1 MQLTAA
7 ETIAGFPNSLRIS
20 NQERNSGVPV
30 MRISAAI
37 LLMALIF
44 LPEHEGIGQ
53 IVDRPNTGAA
63 QSTQIDRAEQART
76 ATERKADIDAINT
89 DWQAELDA
97 LGEESIR
104 RWNEIQSDYAAGLA
118 DAGKQEMS
126 PAKRQAVSTRLS
138 AEKDKRLAEYKSWRA
153 AAQAEINAKREARY
167 TGQVSARSQG
177 PATNTGAA
185 ASSGNG
191 GNKLP
196 SGTKLAEV
204 ANAPK
209 VSGSQLD
216 SGAGAGVLV
225 DATESRGTGSDA
237 GTGPGGIASAG
248 DSNTKLDTGGKPPS
262 GDAGALSA
270 TDAPASATGAS
281 DGVDAPEWNESEGT
295 YRWGD
300 GTVARGVSP
309 DGDVGK
315 VNDKGDIVF
324 TDGTTIVHTGNKEV
338 VVHRPD
344 GSATTRQANE
354 NGVWAT
360 TGSTRGPATGGDN
373 SFAEQP
379 KYDSDN
385 GSYGW
390 SDGSNVTAFD
400 SNGEMGKINDKGDV
414 MFNDGTTIVHTGD
427 GQVAVH
433 RPDGSTETM
442 ETNEDGVWQSTGS
455 YSYVSEKNSK
465 GSGESSQSGGGSGSG
480 GETQSDDND
489 QGSDDSSK
497 DSKDSGSDSGGDDTE
512 GGDGD
517 SSSDSDSDTDT
528 DSDDGD
534 TGTKENYGDG
544 SGGTGQG
551 PSTVVQAIVDRATG
565 NNTTPESAVPEE
577 CGPGSTVGQPG
588 LGSGSCIPAGLPGIS
603 TEEEDESPDAG
614 SSAVDEDAR
623 RAGTGGSLG
632 DRITQ
637 PGLGEQGIPVDDLPS
652 QSQLD
657 RAPVT
662 NPAPNNN

>member
-1 MQLTAA
+1 
-7 ETIAGFPNSLRIS
+7 
-20 NQERNSGVPV
+20 
-30 MRISAAI
+30 MRITAAI
-37 LLMALIF
+37 LLIVLICF
-44 LPEHEGIGQ
+44 PARQGIGQ
-53 IVDRPNTGAA
+53 LIERPNTGAA
-63 QSTQIDRAEQART
+63 QSTQLDRAEQART
-76 ATERKADIDAINT
+76 VTERRADIDAINT

-118 DAGKQEMS
+118 EAGKQEMS
-126 PAKRQAVSTRLS
+126 PARRQAVSTRLS

-153 AAQAEINAKREARY
+153 AAQADINAKREARY

-177 PATNTGAA
+177 PASSSANNAA
-185 ASSGNG
+185 GSSDFGNS
-191 GNKLP
+191 KLP
-196 SGTKLAEV
+196 SGTKLADV
-204 ANAPK
+204 ADAPK

-216 SGAGAGVLV
+216 GGAGAGALV
-225 DATESRGTGSDA
+225 DATESRGTRSDA
-237 GTGPGGIASAG
+237 GTDRGDIVSAG
-248 DSNTKLDTGGKPPS
+248 DTNSKLDTGGKS
-262 GDAGALSA
+262 SNGDEGALSA
-270 TDAPASATGAS
+270 TDAPASGAGAS

-315 VNDKGDIVF
+315 VNDKGDVVF
-324 TDGTTIVHTGNKEV
+324 RDGTTIVHTGDQEV

-354 NGVWAT
+354 SGVWAT
-360 TGSTRGPATGGDN
+360 TGSTGAPSTGGDN

-379 KYDSDN
+379 DYDSDT

-400 SNGEMGKINDKGDV
+400 NNGDMGKINEKGDV

-427 GQVAVH
+427 GQIAVH
-433 RPDGSTETM
+433 RSDGSTETM
-442 ETNEDGVWQSTGS
+442 ETNDDGGWQSTGS

-465 GSGESSQSGGGSGSG
+465 GSGESSQSDGGST
-480 GETQSDDND
+480 GESQSDDSD
-489 QGSDDSSK
+489 QSTDS
-497 DSKDSGSDSGGDDTE
+497 DSKDTKDSGGDSGGDDTE
-512 GGDGD
+512 SDGGD
-517 SSSDSDSDTDT
+517 SSSDSDSDSDT
-528 DSDDGD
+528 DADDGD
-534 TGTKENYGDG
+534 TGSKENYGDG
-544 SGGTGQG
+544 SGGAGQG

-577 CGPGSTVGQPG
+577 CGPGGSNVGQPG
-588 LGSGSCIPAGLPGIS
+588 LGSGNCIPAGLPGIS
-603 TEEEDESPDAG
+603 TEEEEESPDAG

-637 PGLGEQGIPVDDLPS
+637 PGLGEQGMPVDDLPS

-657 RAPVT
+657 RSAVT
-662 NPAPNNN
+662 NPVPNNN

>member
-1 MQLTAA
+1 
-7 ETIAGFPNSLRIS
+7 
-20 NQERNSGVPV
+20 
-30 MRISAAI
+30 MRITAAI
-37 LLMALIF
+37 LFIALAC
-44 LPEHEGIGQ
+44 LPARQGNGQ
-53 IVDRPNTGAA
+53 IVERPTTGAA
-63 QSTQIDRAEQART
+63 QSTQLDRTEQART
-76 ATERKADIDAINT
+76 ATERKADIAAINT

-118 DAGKQEMS
+118 EAGKQDMS
-126 PAKRQAVSTRLS
+126 PQRRQAVTTRLS
-138 AEKDKRLAEYKSWRA
+138 NEKDRRLAEYKSWRA
-153 AAQAEINAKREARY
+153 AAQADINAKREARY

-177 PATNTGAA
+177 PAASNADNAA
-185 ASSGNG
+185 ASSDFGNS
-191 GNKLP
+191 KLP
-196 SGTKLAEV
+196 SGTKLGDV
-204 ANAPK
+204 ADAPK

-216 SGAGAGVLV
+216 GGAGAGVLV

-237 GTGPGGIASAG
+237 GTDRGDFASAG
-248 DSNTKLDTGGKPPS
+248 DSNTKLDTGGKPS
-262 GDAGALSA
+262 SSNAGALSA
-270 TDAPASATGAS
+270 TDAPASGTGAS

-315 VNDKGDIVF
+315 VNDKGDVVF
-324 TDGTTIVHTGNKEV
+324 TDGTTIVHTGDQEV

-344 GSATTRQANE
+344 GSATTRQVNE

-360 TGSTRGPATGGDN
+360 TGSTGGPATGGDN
-373 SFAEQP
+373 SFAEKP
-379 KYDSDN
+379 NYDSDS

-390 SDGSNVTAFD
+390 SDGSNVAAFD
-400 SNGEMGKINDKGDV
+400 QNGDMGEINDKGDV
-414 MFNDGTTIVHTGD
+414 VFNDGTTIVHTGD

-433 RPDGSTETM
+433 RSDGSTETM
-442 ETNEDGVWQSTGS
+442 ETNEDGTWQSTGS

-465 GSGESSQSGGGSGSG
+465 DSGESSQSGGGSSSG

-497 DSKDSGSDSGGDDTE
+497 DSKDSGSDSGGDDAE
-512 GGDGD
+512 GGDSD

-565 NNTTPESAVPEE
+565 NNTTPESAVPED
-577 CGPGSTVGQPG
+577 CGPGGSTVGQPG

-657 RAPVT
+657 RSPVT